1 MVNICFRIELDGEV
15 KNVSYDENMIVKDFI
30 IDFLIKNNFH
40 VTLDTNEYLFRSWT
54 KVLNSPKFLNKKLKD
69 MISSN
74 SIVNITIKKER
85 HFSGFSMEF
94 IDVSKK
100 HIMNQGILTNP
111 PDYRATKKGINI
123 FANCKNLKCILWDKE
138 VIVPINKDIIDLVE
152 EKYNIRC
159 PKCDGVTKPKSI
171 GFYLCQYHIYGTKI
185 EDKVKAVSFDNGIV
199 DANDSEFLKRYD
211 YILCGICL
219 FTSLI
224 VEIVKYY

>member
-1 MVNICFRIELDGEV
+1 MVNICFRIVFDGEA

-40 VTLDTNEYLFRSWT
+40 VTLDTNEYIFKYRT
-54 KVLNSPKFLNKKLKD
+54 KVLNSPIFLNKKLKD

-74 SIVNITIKKER
+74 SIVIIAIKKEI

-152 EKYNIRC
+152 EKYDIRC

-185 EDKVKAVSFDNGIV
+185 EDKVKAISFDNGIV

>member
-1 MVNICFRIELDGEV
+1 MVNICFKINDNGEI
-15 KNVSYDENMIVKDFI
+15 KNVSYDENMIIKDFI
-30 IDFLIKNNFH
+30 RDFLSKNPLYA
-40 VTLDTNEYLFRSWT
+40 TLESNSYMFSINAR
-54 KVLNSPKFLNKKLKD
+54 KLNNPRFQNKKLKD
-69 MISSN
+69 LIWPKCLVYFHS
-74 SIVNITIKKER
+74 KKDQQ
-85 HFSGFSMEF
+85 FSGFSMEF

-152 EKYNIRC
+152 EKYDIRC

-211 YILCGICL
+211 YILGGICL